1 MSRAGTQ
8 VPCFEPPWS
17 RLAVM
22 DLNTKELLWSRP
34 VGSMKNS
41 GPFNWRT
48 GLPFQVGT
56 PIRAG
61 TLTTRGGLIFL
72 SSTMDSTVR
81 AFDLRDGQVLPT
93 R

>member
-1 MSRAGTQ
+1 MAKPLDAFSG
-8 VPCFEPPWS
+8 
-17 RLAVM
+17 
-22 DLNTKELLWSRP
+22 ELLWSRP

-41 GPFNWRT
+41 GPFNIQSGVDWW
-48 GLPFQVGT
+48 QVGT

-81 AFDLRDGQVLPT
+81 VSVALRDKMVEAYQEIMRMPI
-93 R
+93 